1 MMLPHLVTACLI
13 YISLV
18 LQSCV
23 SCDMTFHS
31 CRPWFP
37 GIVLA
42 ACLLI
47 HDEIAGV
54 VWAGILG
61 LVVDG
66 LGADRMG
73 VHLVVTT
80 VVAAGLLLARQDT
93 RSNGTLLLGPFVFVG
108 TLIWRLA
115 SATTQGILDRRDFNL
130 QESLSVA
137 FGDGVYTAVTTV
149 AIGLL
154 IRLFWQASDRHKTS
168 NPIALKNRWSMLAR

>member
-1 MMLPHLVTACLI
+1 
-13 YISLV
+13 
-18 LQSCV
+18 
-23 SCDMTFHS
+23 
-31 CRPWFP
+31 
-37 GIVLA
+37 
-42 ACLLI
+42 
-47 HDEIAGV
+47 
-54 VWAGILG
+54 
-61 LVVDG
+61 
-66 LGADRMG
+66 MG